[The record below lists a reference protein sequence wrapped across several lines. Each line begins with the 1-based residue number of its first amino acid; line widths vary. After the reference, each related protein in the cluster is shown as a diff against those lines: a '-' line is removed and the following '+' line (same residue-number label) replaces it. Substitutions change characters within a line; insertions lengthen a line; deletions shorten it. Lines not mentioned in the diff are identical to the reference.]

1 MSVMVFEVVTFLGMK
16 KGYINEM
23 QTFLVISKEMQQM
36 WAVKLSVIWSYQFL
50 FFICKLEIF

>member
-1 MSVMVFEVVTFLGMK
+1 MSVMVFEVGTFLGMK

-36 WAVKLSVIWSYQFL
+36 WVVKLSVI
-50 FFICKLEIF
+50 